1 MQITTMGVI
10 LREHDRD
17 DDRVLTILTED
28 CGVITAYARGAKKL
42 RGRLLSGT
50 ELLCCSRFVLFK
62 YRDRYQVDSAE
73 TERNFFG
80 LRTDVEKLA
89 LAAYLA
95 QLCSQLAPAEE
106 PAGEFLRLT
115 LNALYLLETDKR
127 PPALIKAV
135 FELRLLSMAGYM
147 PDLVAC
153 RHCGQYTA
161 VTMYFLPL
169 SGSLLCGDCL
179 PEVRLPDN
187 TVRLRI
193 SLGVLTA
200 MRHIIYS
207 EPEKVFNFTLPPEEL
222 KYLGDLCEYYT
233 IVQLD
238 RRLDSL
244 DFYKSFSSL
253 SVDTPTL

>member
-161 VTMYFLPL
+161 ETMYFLPL
-169 SGSLLCGDCL
+169 SGSLLCGDC
-179 PEVRLPDN
+179 
-187 TVRLRI
+187 
-193 SLGVLTA
+193 LGVLTA

-244 DFYKSFSSL
+244 DFYKSFSSF